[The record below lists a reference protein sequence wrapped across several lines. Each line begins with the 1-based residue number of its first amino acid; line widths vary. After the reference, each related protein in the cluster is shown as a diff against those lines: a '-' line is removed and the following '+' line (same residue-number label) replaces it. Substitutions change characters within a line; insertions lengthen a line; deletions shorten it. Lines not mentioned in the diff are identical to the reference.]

1 MTVSEDLALPVRASG
16 GYGGAEGFA
25 PDLMQQLEIKNLTK
39 SFSDGSVTTQVL
51 KGIDLAI
58 EAGEALSIVGASGA
72 GKSTLLH
79 IIGTLDTP
87 SSGSVWFEGENLFK
101 KGEKDLC
108 SFSNQALGFIFQFHH
123 LLPDFT
129 SAENVMMPLLI
140 RGEKGR
146 RARHQAEIML
156 ERMGLKE
163 KCGAKPGEMSGGEQ
177 QRVAIARALVGR
189 PRVLLVDEPTGNL
202 DTQTGG
208 QIFDLLLSLNKEL
221 KTTLIVVTHNEEL
234 SRRLGKRVKLVDGK
248 ISPQK

>member
-1 MTVSEDLALPVRASG
+1 
-16 GYGGAEGFA
+16 
-25 PDLMQQLEIKNLTK
+25 
-39 SFSDGSVTTQVL
+39 
-51 KGIDLAI
+51 
-58 EAGEALSIVGASGA
+58 
-72 GKSTLLH
+72 
-79 IIGTLDTP
+79 
-87 SSGSVWFEGENLFK
+87 
-101 KGEKDLC
+101 
-108 SFSNQALGFIFQFHH
+108 
-123 LLPDFT
+123 
-129 SAENVMMPLLI
+129 MMPLLI